1 MVRILITGHGHFP
14 SGALSA
20 VNLVAG
26 NPGNVSALD
35 FVEGMSADELKEQMK
50 AIIAGMDTDEV
61 LVLADLAGG
70 TPFRT
75 AVELK
80 LTMPEKA
87 IRVIAGANMPA
98 LMEAAL
104 SADDMDLAEL
114 GPDVAQTAVEGVVDW
129 DAQDDD
135 SDEAPEFED
144 GL

>member
-1 MVRILITGHGHFP
+1 MGGILIPGHGNFP
-14 SGALSA
+14 SGTLSA

-35 FVEGMSADELKEQMK
+35 FVEGMSAEELKEKM
-50 AIIAGMDTDEV
+50 AAVFSTIEASDI

-80 LTMPEKA
+80 VVMAEKN

-104 SADDMDLAEL
+104 SAEFMDLADL
-114 GPDVAQTAVEGVVDW
+114 AASVAQTAAEGIVDW
-129 DAQDDD
+129 DAQTDD
-135 SDEAPEFED
+135 SEEPDFED

>member
-1 MVRILITGHGHFP
+1 MVGILITGHGNFP
-14 SGALSA
+14 SGVLSA

-26 NPGNVSALD
+26 NPGNVYAVD
-35 FVEGMSADELKEQMK
+35 FVEGMGAEELKEKMSSVINGIE
-50 AIIAGMDTDEV
+50 ASEI

-80 LTMPEKA
+80 MVMTDKT

-104 SADDMDLAEL
+104 SAEVMDLADL
-114 GPDVAQTAVEGVVDW
+114 ASDVVQTAAEGIVDW
-129 DAQDDD
+129 DAQSDD
-135 SDEAPEFED
+135 SEEPEFED

>member
-1 MVRILITGHGHFP
+1 MVGILITGHGNFP

-26 NPGNVSALD
+26 NPGNVSAVD
-35 FVEGMSADELKEQMK
+35 FVEGMSTEELKEKMSA
-50 AIIAGMDTDEV
+50 AIAAIEADEV

-80 LTMPEKA
+80 MVMTDKA

-98 LMEAAL
+98 LMGAAL
-104 SADDMDLAEL
+104 SASFMDLAEL
-114 GPDVAQTAVEGVVDW
+114 AADTTQNAIEGIVDW
-129 DAQDDD
+129 DAPSED
-135 SDEAPEFED
+135 SEEPEFED

>member
-1 MVRILITGHGHFP
+1 MVGILITGHGNFP

-26 NPGNVSALD
+26 NPGNVSAVD
-35 FVEGMSADELKEQMK
+35 FVEGMSTEELKEKMSA
-50 AIIAGMDTDEV
+50 AIAAIEADEV

-80 LTMPEKA
+80 MVMTDKA

-98 LMEAAL
+98 LMGAAL
-104 SADDMDLAEL
+104 SASFMDLAEL
-114 GPDVAQTAVEGVVDW
+114 AAETTQSAIEGIVDW
-129 DAQDDD
+129 DAQDED
-135 SDEAPEFED
+135 SEEPEFED

>member
-1 MVRILITGHGHFP
+1 MVGILITGHGNFP

-26 NPGNVSALD
+26 NPGNVSAVD
-35 FVEGMSADELKEQMK
+35 FVEGMSSEELKEKMSA
-50 AIIAGMDTDEV
+50 AIAAIEADEV

-80 LTMPEKA
+80 MVKTDKA

-98 LMEAAL
+98 LMGAAL
-104 SADDMDLAEL
+104 SANFMDLAEL
-114 GPDVAQTAVEGVVDW
+114 AAETTQSAIEGIVDW
-129 DAQDDD
+129 DAQDED
-135 SDEAPEFED
+135 SEEPEFED

>member
-1 MVRILITGHGHFP
+1 MVAIVITGHGHFP
-14 SGALSA
+14 TGVLSA

-26 NPGNVSALD
+26 NPGNVYAVD
-35 FVEGMSADELKEQMK
+35 FVEGMGAEELKEKLQ
-50 AIIAGMDTDEV
+50 ATITGIETNEI

-80 LTMPEKA
+80 MVNTEKA
-87 IRVIAGANMPA
+87 IRVIAGANMPM
-98 LMEAAL
+98 LMEAAM
-104 SADDMDLAEL
+104 SADMMDLAEL
-114 GPDVAQTAVEGVVDW
+114 AADVAQVAVEGVVDW

-135 SDEAPEFED
+135 SEEPDFED

>member
-1 MVRILITGHGHFP
+1 MVGILITGHGNFP

-35 FVEGMSADELKEQMK
+35 FVEGMSSEELKEKMQ
-50 AIIAGMDTDEV
+50 AIIAGIPADEI

-80 LTMPEKA
+80 MAMPEKA

-104 SADDMDLAEL
+104 SADIMELAEL
-114 GPDVAQTAVEGVVDW
+114 GPDVAQCAVEGVVDW
-129 DAQDDD
+129 DTQDDD
-135 SDEAPEFED
+135 SEEPEFED

>member
-1 MVRILITGHGHFP
+1 MVGILITGHGNFP

-26 NPGNVSALD
+26 NPGNVSAVD
-35 FVEGMSADELKEQMK
+35 FVEGMSTEELKEKMSA
-50 AIIAGMDTDEV
+50 AIAAIEADEV

-80 LTMPEKA
+80 MVMTDKA

-98 LMEAAL
+98 LMGAAL
-104 SADDMDLAEL
+104 SASFMDLAEL
-114 GPDVAQTAVEGVVDW
+114 AADTTQNAIEGIVDW
-129 DAQDDD
+129 DAQDED
-135 SDEAPEFED
+135 SEEPEFED

>member
-1 MVRILITGHGHFP
+1 MVGILITGHGNFP

-26 NPGNVSALD
+26 NPGNVSAVD
-35 FVEGMSADELKEQMK
+35 FVEGMSAEELKEKMS
-50 AIIAGMDTDEV
+50 AVIAGIQAEEI

-80 LTMPEKA
+80 MVMTDKA

-104 SADDMDLAEL
+104 SADIMDLAEL
-114 GPDVAQTAVEGVVDW
+114 APDVAQTAAEGIVDW
-129 DAQDDD
+129 DAQADD
-135 SDEAPEFED
+135 SEEPEFED

>member
-1 MVRILITGHGHFP
+1 MVGILITGHGNFP
-14 SGALSA
+14 TGTLSA

-35 FVEGMSADELKEQMK
+35 FVEGMSAEELKEKM
-50 AIIAGMDTDEV
+50 AAVFSSIEASDI

-80 LTMPEKA
+80 VVMTEKN

-104 SADDMDLAEL
+104 SAEFMDLADL
-114 GPDVAQTAVEGVVDW
+114 AASVAQTAAEGIVDW
-129 DAQDDD
+129 DAQTDD
-135 SDEAPEFED
+135 SEEPEFED

>member
-1 MVRILITGHGHFP
+1 MAAILITGHGNFP

-26 NPGNVSALD
+26 CPGNVYAVD
-35 FVEGMSADELKEQMK
+35 FVEGMSAEELKEKMS
-50 AIIAGMDTDEV
+50 AVLTGLAANEV

-80 LTMPEKA
+80 MVMTDKS

-104 SADDMDLAEL
+104 SAEIMELDELAA
-114 GPDVAQTAVEGVVDW
+114 DVAQTAAEGIVDW
-129 DAQDDD
+129 DAPA
-135 SDEAPEFED
+135 DEGEEPGFED

>member
-1 MVRILITGHGHFP
+1 MVGILITGHGNFP

-26 NPGNVSALD
+26 NPGNVSAVD
-35 FVEGMSADELKEQMK
+35 FVEGMSTEELKEKMGA
-50 AIIAGMDTDEV
+50 AIAAIEADEI

-80 LTMPEKA
+80 MAMTDKA

-98 LMEAAL
+98 LMGAAL
-104 SADDMDLAEL
+104 SAGFMDLADL
-114 GPDVAQTAVEGVVDW
+114 AADTTQTAIEGIVDW
-129 DAQDDD
+129 DAPA
-135 SDEAPEFED
+135 EAEEEPDFED

>member
-1 MVRILITGHGHFP
+1 MVGILITGHGNFP

-26 NPGNVSALD
+26 NPGNVSAVD
-35 FVEGMSADELKEQMK
+35 FVEGMSTEELKEKMSV
-50 AIIAGMDTDEV
+50 AIAAIEADEV

-80 LTMPEKA
+80 MVMTDKA

-98 LMEAAL
+98 LMGAAL
-104 SADDMDLAEL
+104 SASFMDLAEL
-114 GPDVAQTAVEGVVDW
+114 AADTTQNAIEGIVDW
-129 DAQDDD
+129 DAQDED
-135 SDEAPEFED
+135 SEEPEFED

>member
-1 MVRILITGHGHFP
+1 MVAILITGHGHFP
-14 SGALSA
+14 TGVLSA

-26 NPGNVSALD
+26 NPANVYAVD
-35 FVEGMSADELKEQMK
+35 FVEGMAAEELKEKMSAQIS
-50 AIIAGMDTDEV
+50 AIEANEI

-80 LTMPEKA
+80 MVMTDKA
-87 IRVIAGANMPA
+87 IRVIAGTNMPM

-104 SADDMDLAEL
+104 SAEFMDLAEL
-114 GPDVAQTAVEGVVDW
+114 AADVTQTAHEGVVDW

-135 SDEAPEFED
+135 SEEPDFED

>member
-1 MVRILITGHGHFP
+1 MVGILITGHGNFP

-26 NPGNVSALD
+26 NPGNVSAVD
-35 FVEGMSADELKEQMK
+35 FVEGMSTEELKEKMAA
-50 AIIAGMDTDEV
+50 AIEAIDANEI

-80 LTMPEKA
+80 MTMTDKA

-104 SADDMDLAEL
+104 SADVMDLAEL

-135 SDEAPEFED
+135 SEEPEFED

>member
-1 MVRILITGHGHFP
+1 MVGILITGHGNFP

-26 NPGNVSALD
+26 NPGNVSAVD
-35 FVEGMSADELKEQMK
+35 FVEGMSTEELKEKMSA
-50 AIIAGMDTDEV
+50 AIAALEGDEV

-80 LTMPEKA
+80 MVMTDKA

-98 LMEAAL
+98 LMGAAL
-104 SADDMDLAEL
+104 SASFMDLAEL
-114 GPDVAQTAVEGVVDW
+114 AADTTQNAIEGIVDW
-129 DAQDDD
+129 DAQDED
-135 SDEAPEFED
+135 SEEPEFED

>member
-1 MVRILITGHGHFP
+1 MVGILITGHGHFP
-14 SGALSA
+14 TGALSA

-26 NPGNVSALD
+26 NPGNVYAVD
-35 FVEGMSADELKEQMK
+35 FVEGMSVEELKEQLT
-50 AIIAGMDTDEV
+50 AALAGIEAKEV

-80 LTMPEKA
+80 LTSTEKD

-104 SADDMDLAEL
+104 SAEDMDLVEL
-114 GPDVAQTAVEGVVDW
+114 AADVAQTAVEGVVDW

-135 SDEAPEFED
+135 SEEPDFED

>member
-1 MVRILITGHGHFP
+1 MVGILITGHGNFP
-14 SGALSA
+14 TGALSA

-26 NPGNVSALD
+26 NPGNVSAVD
-35 FVEGMSADELKEQMK
+35 FVEGMSAEELKGKMQAVLSGIE
-50 AIIAGMDTDEV
+50 ADEI

-80 LTMPEKA
+80 MTLTGKA

-98 LMEAAL
+98 MMEAAL
-104 SADDMDLAEL
+104 SAEIMGLDELAA
-114 GPDVAQTAVEGVVDW
+114 DVAQSAAEGIMDW
-129 DAQDDD
+129 DAQADDD
-135 SDEAPEFED
+135 QEPEFED

>member
-1 MVRILITGHGHFP
+1 MVGILITGHGNVP

-26 NPGNVSALD
+26 NPGNVSAVD
-35 FVEGMSADELKEQMK
+35 FVEGMSTEELKEKMSA
-50 AIIAGMDTDEV
+50 AIAAIEADEV

-80 LTMPEKA
+80 MVMTDKA

-98 LMEAAL
+98 LMGAAL
-104 SADDMDLAEL
+104 SASFMDLAEL
-114 GPDVAQTAVEGVVDW
+114 AADTTQNAIEGIVDW
-129 DAQDDD
+129 DAQDED
-135 SDEAPEFED
+135 SEEPEFED

>member
-1 MVRILITGHGHFP
+1 MVGILITGHGNFP

-26 NPGNVSALD
+26 NPGNVSAVD
-35 FVEGMSADELKEQMK
+35 FVEGMSAEELKEKMSAVITGIQ
-50 AIIAGMDTDEV
+50 AEEV

-80 LTMPEKA
+80 MVMTGKA
-87 IRVIAGANMPA
+87 IRVFAGANMPA

-104 SADDMDLAEL
+104 SAEIMDLAEL
-114 GPDVAQTAVEGVVDW
+114 AEDVAQTAAEGIVDW
-129 DAQDDD
+129 DAQT
-135 SDEAPEFED
+135 DESEEPEFED

>member
-1 MVRILITGHGHFP
+1 MVGILITGHGNFP
-14 SGALSA
+14 SGVLSA

-26 NPGNVSALD
+26 NPGNVYAVD
-35 FVEGMSADELKEQMK
+35 FVEGMAAEELKEKMQA
-50 AIIAGMDTDEV
+50 AIAAIPSDEV
-61 LVLADLAGG
+61 LVMADLAGG

-80 LTMPEKA
+80 MVMTDKA

-104 SADDMDLAEL
+104 SADIMDLAEL
-114 GPDVAQTAVEGVVDW
+114 ADDVAQTAVEGVVDW

-135 SDEAPEFED
+135 TEEPEFED